1 MTVSNPHTSRR
12 LTSPVLRLIFGES
25 QRSVSH
31 HPPCSQP
38 TLSWWE
44 EGGGDFLK
52 EPRFVFVKMKTKTIS
67 KYYPEQLH
75 LQKEHQS
82 TSKTLTLV
90 RKKGQKA
97 LKDSFT
103 FCESV
108 VILFRRFSVLTI
120 WPSSKWY
127 WTKPDFCA
135 KHLTIWQLFL
145 ECIQN

>member
-1 MTVSNPHTSRR
+1 MHLLLSILNSPGSHSVKSTHEPPSYIPGFAAYFWRKPAVSVT
-12 LTSPVLRLIFGES
+12 
-25 QRSVSH
+25 
-31 HPPCSQP
+31 PPSLQP
-38 TLSWWE
+38 ADAQLMGR
-44 EGGGDFLK
+44 GGGDFLK

-82 TSKTLTLV
+82 TSKKLTLV

-120 WPSSKWY
+120 
-127 WTKPDFCA
+127 
-135 KHLTIWQLFL
+135 
-145 ECIQN
+145 